1 MTRRAKTLRGSRR
14 RQGEGPSPR
23 AGLESAACSTG
34 AYGPAAPE
42 GKTPAP
48 PVINGS
54 SREAPSRVHPL
65 KLVTIVRGVLRLAS
79 VAALPSIPQGQL
91 PRDFREMGRSC
102 EDWRRESLFR
112 EGQLDLRDRAR
123 IGQGNS
129 GATWLR
135 ADRALPWSG
144 ADQSPTN
151 RIRPNDHHGEPS
163 IFILKMRPRLRS
175 VIGGSSGI

>member
-123 IGQGNS
+123 IGQG
-129 GATWLR
+129 
-135 ADRALPWSG
+135 
-144 ADQSPTN
+144 
-151 RIRPNDHHGEPS
+151 
-163 IFILKMRPRLRS
+163 
-175 VIGGSSGI
+175 SSGRLGCAQSGLCLGRARTKVRQTASALMIITANLLFLF